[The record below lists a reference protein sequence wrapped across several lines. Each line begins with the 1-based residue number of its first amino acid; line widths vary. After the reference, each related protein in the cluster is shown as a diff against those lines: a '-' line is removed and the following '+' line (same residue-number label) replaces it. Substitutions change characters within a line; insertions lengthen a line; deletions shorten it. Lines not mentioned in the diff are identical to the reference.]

1 MLLVD
6 TFEVTGVGEFGL
18 ALLPV
23 GADVLA
29 DRHWDLELFTVVL
42 LLWVEL
48 GDVIV
53 DGKGATRGVD
63 VQRHLHTFDGGYGAG
78 TAKGGEAFDFAYVF
92 KGFEAVAGADIF
104 IIFGKG
110 LKFALESFEPD
121 FSIRRAV
128 LDTCVL
134 VLDRVLVARG
144 TMLTAQRHV
153 LSALGCGDVAVAEGI
168 KV

>member
-6 TFEVTGVGEFGL
+6 TFEVTSVGEFGL

-63 VQRHLHTFDGGYGAG
+63 VQRHLHTFDGGYGTS

-128 LDTCVL
+128 LDTRVL

-144 TMLTAQRHV
+144 TMLAAQRHV